1 MVQESHQSAPLV
13 PPAAHHSS
21 VALTL
26 SQFLHHHLLWFL
38 IGAYAI
44 AVVSPTFGLWIR
56 RMSFGEI
63 VLFQEH
69 TPVSLLLL
77 MLAML
82 MFNAGLG
89 LKTEHLRTVL
99 QRKFALFAGL
109 AANVVIPMA
118 YIFVVTLVMR
128 LWYEPDEAQ
137 HILVGLALVAAM
149 PIAGASTAWAQ
160 NSNGNLALSLGLV
173 LFSTVLS
180 PLVTPVALRV
190 FGEMAAE
197 EYERVLHGLAAY
209 GSGAFL
215 GLWVVAPSLLGIA
228 LRRLVPQ
235 RWMTAG
241 MPYLKLINSINL
253 LLLNYSNGSVSLPQ
267 AAADRD
273 YDFLAVTLAITTGL
287 CLAAFATGYGL
298 SGWFKLERAERMSLM
313 YGLGMNNNGTGLVLA
328 SLVLSSYPR
337 IMVPI
342 IFYNLV
348 QHLVAGTVHMAAEKN
363 WREPEQEESRTSVES
378 TSTGRQGAKRTMS
391 TASVIGA
398 LVLVEIVRHSL
409 GVGIMM
415 WGAS

>member
-1 MVQESHQSAPLV
+1 MVLV
-13 PPAAHHSS
+13 
-21 VALTL
+21 L

-38 IGAYAI
+38 ISAYAI

-56 RMSFGEI
+56 STSFGEI

-69 TPVSLLLL
+69 TRVSLLLL

-89 LKTEHLRTVL
+89 LKTEHLRTVM

-109 AANVVIPMA
+109 AANVAIPMA
-118 YIFVVTLVMR
+118 YIFAVTLVMR

-180 PLVTPVALRV
+180 PLVTPVALRL

-197 EYERVLHGLAAY
+197 EYERMLHELAAY

-215 GLWVVAPSLLGIA
+215 GLWVVVPSLLGIA
-228 LRRLVPQ
+228 VRRLVPQ
-235 RWMTAG
+235 RWMTVG
-241 MPYLKLINSINL
+241 MPYLKLVNTINL

-273 YDFLAVTLAITTGL
+273 YDFLASRWPLRRG
-287 CLAAFATGYGL
+287 C
-298 SGWFKLERAERMSLM
+298 
-313 YGLGMNNNGTGLVLA
+313 VL
-328 SLVLSSYPR
+328 
-337 IMVPI
+337 
-342 IFYNLV
+342 
-348 QHLVAGTVHMAAEKN
+348 
-363 WREPEQEESRTSVES
+363 
-378 TSTGRQGAKRTMS
+378 
-391 TASVIGA
+391 
-398 LVLVEIVRHSL
+398 RHSQPDM
-409 GVGIMM
+409 G
-415 WGAS
+415 

>member
-1 MVQESHQSAPLV
+1 MPRDSYRQPSTGH
-13 PPAAHHSS
+13 PAANRSS
-21 VALTL
+21 VVLAL

-38 IGAYAI
+38 ISAYAI
-44 AVVSPTFGLWIR
+44 AIVSPTFGLWIR
-56 RMSFGEI
+56 STYFGEI
-63 VLFQEH
+63 VLFQER
-69 TPVSLLLL
+69 TSVSLLLV

-82 MFNAGLG
+82 MFTAGLG
-89 LKTEHLRTVL
+89 LKTEHLRTVM
-99 QRKFALFAGL
+99 QRKGVLFAGL
-109 AANVVIPMA
+109 AANLAIPMA
-118 YIFVVTLVMR
+118 YIFAVTLVMR

-180 PLVTPVALRV
+180 PLVTPVALQV

-197 EYERVLHGLAAY
+197 EYEGVLHGLAAY

-215 GLWVVAPSLLGIA
+215 GLWVVVPSLLGIVA
-228 LRRLVPQ
+228 RRLIPP
-235 RWMTAG
+235 RWMTVG
-241 MPYLKLINSINL
+241 MPYLKLTNSINL

-298 SGWFKLERAERMSLM
+298 SCLFKLERAERVSLM

-328 SLVLSSYPR
+328 TLVLSSYPR

-342 IFYNLV
+342 IFYNLI
-348 QHLVAGTVHMAAEKN
+348 QHLVAGTVHMLAEKK
-363 WREPEQEESRTSVES
+363 WKEQEQADSGTTMEL
-378 TSTGRQGAKRTMS
+378 TSTNRQCAKRTMS
-391 TASVIGA
+391 TAPVIAA
-398 LVLVEIVRHSL
+398 LTL
-409 GVGIMM
+409 GGIIHHPLTVGIV

>member
-1 MVQESHQSAPLV
+1 MQ
-13 PPAAHHSS
+13 
-21 VALTL
+21 
-26 SQFLHHHLLWFL
+26 WFL
-38 IGAYAI
+38 IGAYVL

-56 RMSFGEI
+56 NVSFGEI
-63 VLFQEH
+63 IVFQEH
-69 TPVSLLLL
+69 TRVSLLLV

-89 LKTEHLRTVL
+89 LKTEHLRAVI
-99 QRKFALFAGL
+99 QRRFALFAGL
-109 AANVVIPMA
+109 AANVAIPMA
-118 YIFVVTLVMR
+118 YIFAVTLVMR

-173 LFSTVLS
+173 LFSTILS
-180 PLVTPVALRV
+180 PLVTPVAFHV

-197 EYERVLHGLAAY
+197 EYERVLQGLAAY
-209 GSGAFL
+209 GSGTFL
-215 GLWVVAPSLLGIA
+215 GLWVVLPSLLGIA
-228 LRRLVPQ
+228 VRRFVPSK
-235 RWMTAG
+235 WTTVG
-241 MPYLKLINSINL
+241 MPYLKFVNSINL

-273 YDFLAVTLAITTGL
+273 YDFLVVTLAITTGL

-298 SGWFKLERAERMSLM
+298 SGWFKLERAERVSLM

-337 IMVPI
+337 VMVPI

-348 QHLVAGTVHMAAEKN
+348 QHLVAGTVHMVAEEK
-363 WREPEQEESRTSVES
+363 WKEPDQTDSKTTIEP
-378 TSTGRQGAKRTMS
+378 TSTERPGAKRTVS
-391 TASVIGA
+391 AA
-398 LVLVEIVRHSL
+398 LVIAVLVLAGTIRHALAVGTGSL
-409 GVGIMM
+409 V
-415 WGAS
+415 